1 LTRNSE
7 QLSAFLDGELTEAE
21 TEMFEKA
28 LLIDPHLRAQLQ
40 QLCEANAVARSE
52 FAAILDEPVSA
63 RLVSTI
69 WQTPIAAKD

>member
-1 LTRNSE
+1 
-7 QLSAFLDGELTEAE
+7 
-21 TEMFEKA
+21 MFEKA

>member
-1 LTRNSE
+1 ML
-7 QLSAFLDGELTEAE
+7 
-21 TEMFEKA
+21 EKA
-28 LLIDPHLRAQLQ
+28 LLIDPHLRAHLQ

-63 RLVSTI
+63 QLINTI

>member
-1 LTRNSE
+1 LTRNRE

-21 TEMFEKA
+21 TEMLEKA
-28 LLIDPHLRAQLQ
+28 LLIDPHLRAHLQ

-63 RLVSTI
+63 QLINTI

>member
-1 LTRNSE
+1 
-7 QLSAFLDGELTEAE
+7 
-21 TEMFEKA
+21 MFEKA

-63 RLVSTI
+63 GLVSTI

>member
-1 LTRNSE
+1 MNHDNNAAASRLM
-7 QLSAFLDGELTEAE
+7 GP
-21 TEMFEKA
+21 
-28 LLIDPHLRAQLQ
+28 DP
-40 QLCEANAVARSE
+40 NAVARSE